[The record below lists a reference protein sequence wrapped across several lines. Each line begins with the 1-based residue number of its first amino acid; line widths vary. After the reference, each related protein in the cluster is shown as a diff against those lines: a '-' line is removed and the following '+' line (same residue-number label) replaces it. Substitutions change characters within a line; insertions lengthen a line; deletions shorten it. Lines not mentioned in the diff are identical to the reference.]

1 MLGSLPIRFFFLFKQ
16 KTAYELRISDWSSDV
31 CSSDLP
37 ARETY
42 NMNASGSPLGAI
54 FAGIDRVLRLSDPLR
69 PRGRR
74 QKAIETAMDFVKERL
89 NGEDGLGGIFPAM
102 ANAAMAFH
110 VLGSDWTDPHYTLRT
125 ERESGGD
132 KECQTVS

>member
-1 MLGSLPIRFFFLFKQ
+1 
-16 KTAYELRISDWSSDV
+16 
-31 CSSDLP
+31 
-37 ARETY
+37 
-42 NMNASGSPLGAI
+42 MNASGSPLGAI

-89 NGEDGLGGIFPAM
+89 NGEDGLGGMFPAM

-110 VLGSDWTDPHYTLRT
+110 VLGYDWHEPDFRLTREAIDRDPK
-125 ERESGGD
+125 SGGEG
-132 KECQTVS
+132 KSVLSRGELG

>member
-1 MLGSLPIRFFFLFKQ
+1 MDRKPRAANPRGVSIRELF
-16 KTAYELRISDWSSDV
+16 RDD
-31 CSSDLP
+31 P

-102 ANAAMAFH
+102 ANAAMAFP
-110 VLGSDWTDPHYTLRT
+110 VLGYDWTDPDSRQIGRAPCRARVWKYIYIP
-125 ERESGGD
+125 GGPP
-132 KECQTVS
+132 

>member
-1 MLGSLPIRFFFLFKQ
+1 M
-16 KTAYELRISDWSSDV
+16 RISDWSSGV
-31 CSSDLP
+31 CSSDLIMLLPRWFPFHLSKVSYWSRTVIAPLLVVMDRKPRAANPRGVSIRELFRDDP

-74 QKAIETAMDFVKERL
+74 PKAIETAMDFGKESLHGR
-89 NGEDGLGGIFPAM
+89 DG
-102 ANAAMAFH
+102 
-110 VLGSDWTDPHYTLRT
+110 R
-125 ERESGGD
+125 GGD
-132 KECQTVS
+132 RRTGV

>member
-1 MLGSLPIRFFFLFKQ
+1 MDRKPRAANPRGVSIRELF
-16 KTAYELRISDWSSDV
+16 RDD
-31 CSSDLP
+31 P

-102 ANAAMAFH
+102 ANAAMGSEEHTSELQSLLRISYA
-110 VLGSDWTDPHYTLRT
+110 VLCLT
-125 ERESGGD
+125 
-132 KECQTVS
+132 K